1 MSDNQDN
8 SLDSG
13 LLLSGFVIGLIIGG
27 VAALFRTPR
36 SGNAVRQQL
45 VEGGDILRG
54 KLESV
59 IVSDP
64 VTESMAE
71 GKAAARR
78 RRAELGFEDEVG

>member
-1 MSDNQDN
+1 MSNSQEN

-13 LLLSGFVIGLIIGG
+13 LLVAGFVIGLIVGGIG
-27 VAALFRTPR
+27 ALFRTPR
-36 SGNAVRQQL
+36 SGNDVRQQL
-45 VEGGDILRG
+45 VESGDSIRD

-64 VTESMAE
+64 VAESMAE

-78 RRAELGFEDEVG
+78 RRLELGFKD

>member
-1 MSDNQDN
+1 MSDNQEN
-8 SLDSG
+8 GLDSR
-13 LLLSGFVIGLIIGG
+13 LLLGGFVIGLIIGG

-36 SGNAVRQQL
+36 SGNDVRHQL
-45 VEGGDILRG
+45 LESGDSLRG

-64 VTESMAE
+64 LAESMAE

-78 RRAELGFEDEVG
+78 RRIELGFKD

>member
-1 MSDNQDN
+1 MSDNTES

-13 LLLSGFVIGLIIGG
+13 LLLGGFVVGMIVGG

-36 SGNAVRQQL
+36 SGDDVRHQL
-45 VEGGDILRG
+45 VESGDMLRE

-59 IVSDP
+59 IVNDP
-64 VTESMAE
+64 VAESMAE

-78 RRAELGFEDEVG
+78 RRIELGFKD

>member
-1 MSDNQDN
+1 MSQNQES

-13 LLLSGFVIGLIIGG
+13 MLIGGFVIGLIVGG

-36 SGNAVRQQL
+36 SGNDVRQQL
-45 VEGGDILRG
+45 VESGDTIRG

-64 VTESMAE
+64 LAESMAE

-78 RRAELGFEDEVG
+78 RRIELGFND

>member
-1 MSDNQDN
+1 MSQNQE
-8 SLDSG
+8 SG
-13 LLLSGFVIGLIIGG
+13 LNSGMLIGGFVIGLIVGG

-36 SGNAVRQQL
+36 SGNDVRQQIA
-45 VEGGDILRG
+45 ESGDNIRG

-64 VTESMAE
+64 LAESMAE

-78 RRAELGFEDEVG
+78 RRIELGFND

>member
-1 MSDNQDN
+1 MSDQDN

-13 LLLSGFVIGLIIGG
+13 LLIGGFIIGLIVGG
-27 VAALFRTPR
+27 IVALFRTPH
-36 SGNAVRQQL
+36 SGTDVRQQL
-45 VEGGDILRG
+45 TESGDSLRG

-64 VTESMAE
+64 VAESMAE

-78 RRAELGFEDEVG
+78 RRLELGFKD

>member
-1 MSDNQDN
+1 MSDNAEN
-8 SLDSG
+8 GLDSG
-13 LLLSGFVIGLIIGG
+13 LLLGGFVIGLIVGG

-45 VEGGDILRG
+45 AESGDTLRG

-64 VTESMAE
+64 VAESMAE

-78 RRAELGFEDEVG
+78 RRLELGFKD